1 MNRTEKEQT
10 ISNLQK
16 QIDRYRGA
24 VLTNFRG
31 LKVEQISQ
39 IRQRLRDEKVSFH
52 VVKNTLMKRAAKGT
66 DLEKIS
72 SYFQGPTAMAISY
85 GNPVSL
91 VKVIL
96 DFVKTQPALEIKV
109 GLIEGAVVAPGE
121 MKSLA
126 SLPSR
131 EVLFAQILG
140 GIEMPAAQIGG
151 AIQSLFQQVLG
162 VLKARADQLESSAP
176 AAAPG
181 TNQ

>member
-72 SYFQGPTAMAISY
+72 SYFQGPTAMAVSY

-91 VKVIL
+91 IKIIL

-151 AIQSLFQQVLG
+151 AVQSLFQQVLG
-162 VLKARADQLESSAP
+162 VLKARADQLESSAR